1 MNNWHNQDTDLLCD
15 ALLKLENIEE
25 AYAFLEDVCTI
36 KEIKDLSQR
45 LRVAKMLRDGT
56 SYLQISRETGAS
68 TATISRVSRCLE
80 YGAGGYKTVLERSNE
95 D

>member
-15 ALLKLENIEE
+15 ALLKLENVDEV
-25 AYAFLEDVCTI
+25 YAFLEDVCTI

>member
-25 AYAFLEDVCTI
+25 AYTFLEDVCTI

>member
-15 ALLKLENIEE
+15 ALLKLENVDEV
-25 AYAFLEDVCTI
+25 YAFLEDVCTI

-80 YGAGGYKTVLERSNE
+80 YGAGGYKTVLERTNE

>member
-15 ALLKLENIEE
+15 ALLKLKNVDE

-45 LRVAKMLRDGT
+45 LRVAKMLHDGT

-80 YGAGGYKTVLERSNE
+80 YGAGGYKTVLERTNE